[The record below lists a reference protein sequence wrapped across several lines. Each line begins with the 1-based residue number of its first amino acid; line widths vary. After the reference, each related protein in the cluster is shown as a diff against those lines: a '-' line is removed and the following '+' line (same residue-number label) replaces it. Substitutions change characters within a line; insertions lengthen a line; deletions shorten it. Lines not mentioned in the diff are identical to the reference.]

1 MKFFTVKPV
10 IAMRDYMT
18 LVLMFLVSNVCSNYA
33 FNFHISMP
41 LHMILKGG
49 SLIANMAMGIVI
61 LNKTYDMWKYISVGM
76 ITIGIIICTLASGSN
91 LHRTQDVLNNH
102 GFDLVFWWLVGIA
115 FLITS
120 LMVAAV
126 LGVYQEKLFKRYGKH
141 PDEALFFTHALPL
154 PIFLIL
160 GQSIWTHTKVAIE
173 SEPFAIAG
181 VDLPI
186 LVIYYVINMVTQFL
200 CIRSVYILMSECP
213 SLTVTFVTTLRKF
226 ASLMFSIFYFKNPF
240 TIYHWVGTIFVF
252 IGTMIFTEML
262 PQIIE
267 MFTTPNPDKI
277 NFKNPICDVPK
288 STQLVNR
295 IFTFYS
301 KQKWSSN
308 DSELKLKLMESQPL
322 LKMEDE

>member
-1 MKFFTVKPV
+1 M
-10 IAMRDYMT
+10 
-18 LVLMFLVSNVCSNYA
+18 LLVSNVCSNYA

-41 LHMILKGG
+41 LHIILKGG

-61 LNKTYDMWKYISVGM
+61 LRKSYDMWKYVSVGM
-76 ITIGIIICTLASGSN
+76 TTIGI
-91 LHRTQDVLNNH
+91 
-102 GFDLVFWWLVGIA
+102 LVFTMASEPALVETRGSETGRSLGVMVWYVIGIA
-115 FLITS
+115 LLTFS
-120 LMVAAV
+120 LTATAT

-226 ASLMFSIFYFKNPF
+226 ASLVFSIFYFKNPF

-252 IGTMIFTEML
+252 IGTVIFTEML

-267 MFTTPNPDKI
+267 KFTTPNPDKI
-277 NFKNPICDVPK
+277 DLRNPICDVKK
-288 STQLVNR
+288 SALPVNR
-295 IFTFYS
+295 MFTLYS
-301 KQKWSSN
+301 KRKWSSN
-308 DSELKLKLMESQPL
+308 VSELKLKLMESQPL
-322 LKMEDE
+322 LKMEDN